1 MYIPE
6 MFQERDVAEIESLM
20 DRYNLAIIVASL
32 EDGLTAHHLPLLRDG
47 FDRLIGHVARSNP
60 LHSQLED
67 GAGILAIFRG
77 EEAYISPNWYP
88 SKLEHHRHVPT
99 WNYRAVHVN
108 GNIVFAH
115 DEKSKRAIVG
125 RLTKEHETALN
136 GQQAWRMADAPP
148 DYMDEMLENIIA
160 FRIEITSV
168 IAKSKLSQNRTAG
181 DFKAVAEQMEKAGKP
196 DLARRMKALGDDS
209 AI

>member
-6 MFQERDVAEIESLM
+6 MFHESDAAEIEALM
-20 DRYNLAIIVASL
+20 DRYSLAIVVAFP

-47 FDRLIGHVARSNP
+47 ADRLIGHVARANP

-67 GAGILAIFRG
+67 GAEILAIFRG

-88 SKLEHHRHVPT
+88 SKLEHHGHVPT
-99 WNYRAVHVN
+99 WNYRAVHVT
-108 GNIVFAH
+108 GNIVFEH
-115 DEKSKRAIVG
+115 DEKSKRTIVG
-125 RLTKEHETALN
+125 RLTKKHETALN

-148 DYMDEMLENIIA
+148 DYMNEMLENIVA
-160 FRIEITSV
+160 FRIEITSI
-168 IAKSKLSQNRTAG
+168 IAKSKLSQNRTTG
-181 DFKAVAEQMEKAGKP
+181 DFKAVAEQMDKAGKP
-196 DLARRMKALGDDS
+196 DLARRMKAIRDDS

>member
-6 MFQERDVAEIESLM
+6 MFQESDVAEIESLM

-47 FDRLIGHVARSNP
+47 ADRLIGHVARANP

-67 GAGILAIFRG
+67 GAEILAIFRG

-88 SKLEHHRHVPT
+88 SKPEHHRHVPT
-99 WNYRAVHVN
+99 WNYRAVHVT

-148 DYMDEMLENIIA
+148 DYMDEMLENIVA
-160 FRIEITSV
+160 FRIEITSI